1 MAKLREVIVLVA
13 AVIAV
18 TSVSCAAAVNPTISF
33 SFNPTTFEYSWT
45 VDCTSATTVQF
56 YQFTVYSTIPQATWN
71 TLGTSQSGPW
81 VGGVNK
87 EWTYTVSAG
96 TGTNM
101 IAKWD
106 APSGQ
111 GVASGTAWTG
121 VFKITVPNTE
131 PVAGQVKTYGGLATT
146 NYVNTSV
153 PGAMVP
159 EPSSLIVFGSMVAGL
174 APFVIRRRK

>member
-1 MAKLREVIVLVA
+1 MAKLREVILLIA
-13 AVIAV
+13 AIVFV
-18 TSVSCAAAVNPTISF
+18 TSVACAAANPAVSF
-33 SFNPTTFEYSWT
+33 AFNPATFEYSWT
-45 VDCTSATTVQF
+45 VNCTSATTVQF
-56 YQFTVYSTIPQATWN
+56 YQFTVYSTIPQATWI

-87 EWTYTVSAG
+87 GWTYTASAG
-96 TGTNM
+96 AGTNM
-101 IAKWD
+101 NAKWD

-111 GVASGTAWTG
+111 GVAAGTTWTG
-121 VFKITVPNTE
+121 VFKIIVPNTA

-153 PGAMVP
+153 PGSMVP
-159 EPSSLIVFGSMVAGL
+159 EPSSMIVFGSMVAGL